1 MLCTDL
7 VRCHELSY
15 CQQAGSVL
23 NIGELVDTPYP
34 GTVRVKF
41 TDLATDRITVID
53 NSEAL
58 PYVGIDTED
67 FTPLEGHS
75 YQIEVVLSPE
85 SGAIIPVPFKPYVMN
100 GNDIEVSTTS
110 YLLAT
115 ARFVKVFQ
123 LDGDIESPQEQWL
136 VSKS

>member
-7 VRCHELSY
+7 ARCHELSY
-15 CQQAGSVL
+15 CQAAGAVL

-85 SGAIIPVPFKPYVMN
+85 TGSIIPIPFKPYVMN
-100 GNDIEVSTTS
+100 GNDMEVSTTS

-123 LDGDIESPQEQWL
+123 LDGDIESASEQWL